1 MKDWPSTSKS
11 LPINRLVS
19 IAITPRVWQLQ
30 SRTAGNR
37 TSSARTDR
45 RHQPDATGR
54 LSGSVGLGSLSAAG
68 NPDGPRLLTEY
79 LQSLKTATHAPSLA
93 AKLKSDLPEFTE
105 RLTVHV
111 ASLNLPVMTS
121 GHSRSGMRTMQSPD
135 EIFDIC
141 DENDRVIGQARR
153 ADVHAQK
160 LLHRAVHIW
169 VFLPDGRLVT
179 QRRSASKDEYP
190 LALTSSASGHLD
202 SGEDYQTAAVRELGE
217 ELGLR
222 GVDLLFA

>member
-1 MKDWPSTSKS
+1 
-11 LPINRLVS
+11 
-19 IAITPRVWQLQ
+19 
-30 SRTAGNR
+30 
-37 TSSARTDR
+37 
-45 RHQPDATGR
+45 
-54 LSGSVGLGSLSAAG
+54 
-68 NPDGPRLLTEY
+68 
-79 LQSLKTATHAPSLA
+79 
-93 AKLKSDLPEFTE
+93 
-105 RLTVHV
+105 
-111 ASLNLPVMTS
+111 
-121 GHSRSGMRTMQSPD
+121 MQSPD
-135 EIFDIC
+135 EIFDVC

-202 SGEDYQTAAVRELGE
+202 SGEDYHTAAARELGE

-222 GVDLLFA
+222 GVDLQFAVKLPASPATAFEHTVLYTTMSDAVLAPHAGEVAGLEIYSRSELLAELARTGDNLSPPFRQLLVWWMSQSNG